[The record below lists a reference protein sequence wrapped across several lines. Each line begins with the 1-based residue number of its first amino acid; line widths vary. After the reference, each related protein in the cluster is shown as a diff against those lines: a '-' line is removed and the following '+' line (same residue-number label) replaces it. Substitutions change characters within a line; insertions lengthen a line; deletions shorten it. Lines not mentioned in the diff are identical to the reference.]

1 MPTPDPPRDPEPRA
15 ANRSLPRGV
24 VALGVVSLL
33 MDTSSEMIH
42 GLLPVFLMG
51 TLGASATLVGLL
63 DGAAEAT
70 AAAMKLVSG
79 VISDRVGRRK
89 PLLLLGYGLA
99 ALTKPV
105 FALADTVAQILAARV
120 VDRVGKGI
128 RGTPRDALI
137 ADITPA
143 DRRGAAYGLRQSL
156 DTVGALAG
164 PLVALLLLAAGG
176 DVRLV
181 FAVAVAPA
189 ALAVAVLALGVSEP
203 PPREPHRPRP
213 FPIRRAELGRLP
225 ACYWGTVGLAVAL
238 TFARLSEAFLVLAS
252 TRAGWTTAESPW
264 VLVAMN
270 ATYALTAWPAG
281 RLSDRLPRARLLMW
295 GTLHLAVGNLLLA
308 FADDTP
314 RLIAGLLLWG
324 VHMGLSQGLLS
335 ALVADATP
343 ADLRGTAFGV
353 LQAAMAVA
361 LFAAAAL
368 AGLLWDH
375 AGPQVM
381 WGTGAG
387 LALLCAVT
395 LVVIQHRRPADRP
408 PVPPVGA

>member
-1 MPTPDPPRDPEPRA
+1 
-15 ANRSLPRGV
+15 
-24 VALGVVSLL
+24 VVSLL

-264 VLVAMN
+264 VLVAMTLCLSGQ
-270 ATYALTAWPAG
+270 ATGP
-281 RLSDRLPRARLLMW
+281 S
-295 GTLHLAVGNLLLA
+295 
-308 FADDTP
+308 
-314 RLIAGLLLWG
+314 
-324 VHMGLSQGLLS
+324 VHRRQSPGH
-335 ALVADATP
+335 
-343 ADLRGTAFGV
+343 
-353 LQAAMAVA
+353 
-361 LFAAAAL
+361 
-368 AGLLWDH
+368 W
-375 AGPQVM
+375 
-381 WGTGAG
+381 
-387 LALLCAVT
+387 
-395 LVVIQHRRPADRP
+395 LVVGGMGAKPPGAWAAQSGLRVEREARTVGFASHHWGPGGRP
-408 PVPPVGA
+408 PGVDPERAGMNRSAGAKSRRSYGRGEAVVA